1 MSKWDNFVQNVGE
14 IADKTVS
21 KTREL
26 TDAASLKIKIA
37 NKEAERDSQ
46 YKALGKLA
54 YIKLRKL
61 RGHDSEETTQ
71 KISKVMDKL
80 DKTRQEIAD
89 LKAID
94 KARKEAKEAEKQA
107 REKAKKA
114 ADHELEEKL
123 NLSVMNEFNEAR
135 KAADAEYE
143 KALKAAE
150 DAKGE

>member
-94 KARKEAKEAEKQA
+94 KARKEAKEAEKKA
-107 REKAKKA
+107 REKA